1 MNIHSL
7 NKLDKK
13 INQQILIFLSF
24 FSFLFLWDIKFDNTS
39 FNFRALILLMFP
51 YLLKDLFKINIPI
64 KIIISF
70 IFIHLFFVSFIFDIP
85 LKLKTFIQLG
95 FTYYVFVLAFK
106 FYKEFFDSLLML
118 SKVFIFLLF
127 LLSLTN
133 IFNLGFDDFSS
144 IRSDGGSC
152 AFFMDTSLTFNIKVF
167 TENSHFGMV
176 ASGVFLYFILK
187 TNLREKILS
196 NIFFILAILFLS
208 IIFSSTTLILS
219 LIISIIVIILFC
231 FDKKKLLNFLI
242 LTIFLILNIT
252 IFFSKKECYSR
263 ISRTNPIII
272 YEISQLD
279 KLKKN
284 LYKERYSELDALER
298 YSELDALERYP
309 ELNALNLEVNNL
321 VDEIKDSEKKFKNTN
336 LTAEVYKNALLVT
349 LKTLFNY
356 KIGSGFE
363 NYSFAF
369 DKYTIENM
377 KINSFYNLKS
387 KKLLPDV
394 FSNEIIALNRTDGRA
409 NFFKIT
415 SEFGVFSIIIYLY
428 LIFFTLSR
436 KVKNEYKTFLVPM
449 ILTSMISAAGYFNA
463 GFILCI
469 GLTIPLLFRNEKI
482 K

>member
-1 MNIHSL
+1 MNIPSL

-13 INQQILIFLSF
+13 IIQQILIFLSF
-24 FSFLFLWDIKFDNTS
+24 FSFLFLWDIKFEDTS

-70 IFIHLFFVSFIFDIP
+70 ILIHLFFVSFIFDIP

-106 FYKEFFDSLLML
+106 FYKEFFDSLLIL
-118 SKVFIFLLF
+118 SKLFIFLLF
-127 LLSLTN
+127 LLSLFN
-133 IFNLGFDDFSS
+133 IFNLSFHDLSS
-144 IRSDGGSC
+144 IEGDGGSC
-152 AFFMDTSLTFNIKVF
+152 AFFLDTSLTFNIQVF

-187 TNLREKILS
+187 INLKEKIL
-196 NIFFILAILFLS
+196 NNVFFIFAILLLS
-208 IIFSSTTLILS
+208 LIFGSTTLVLS
-219 LIISIIVIILFC
+219 FIISSIVIILFC
-231 FDKKKLLNFLI
+231 FDKKKLPNFLI
-242 LTIFLILNIT
+242 LIVFLILNIT

-263 ISRTNPIII
+263 ITRINPIIL
-272 YEISQLD
+272 YELSQLD
-279 KLKKN
+279 KLKNN
-284 LYKERYSELDALER
+284 LSKEKSSESDTLDLE
-298 YSELDALERYP
+298 L
-309 ELNALNLEVNNL
+309 NNL
-321 VDEIKDSEKKFKNTN
+321 VDEIKESEKKFKNTN

-349 LKTLFNY
+349 LKTLFNE
-356 KIGSGFE
+356 KIGSGFG

-369 DKYTIENM
+369 DKYTTENM
-377 KINSFYNLKS
+377 TIDSFYNLKS
-387 KKLLPDV
+387 QKLLPDV
-394 FSNEIIALNRTDGRA
+394 FSSEIIALNRTDGRG

-463 GFILCI
+463 GFILCV
-469 GLTIPLLFRNEKI
+469 GLTIALLFGNEKI

>member
-1 MNIHSL
+1 MNILSI
-7 NKLDKK
+7 NKLEKK
-13 INQQILIFLSF
+13 IIQQILIFLSF

-39 FNFRALILLMFP
+39 FNFRALLLLMFP

-70 IFIHLFFVSFIFDIP
+70 IFIHLLFVSFIFDIP

-106 FYKEFFDSLLML
+106 FYKEFFDSLLIL

-127 LLSLTN
+127 LLSFTN
-133 IFNLGFDDFSS
+133 IFTLSFPDLATMRG
-144 IRSDGGSC
+144 DGGSC
-152 AFFMDTSLTFNIKVF
+152 AFFLDTSLTFNIQVF
-167 TENSHFGMV
+167 TENSHFGMI
-176 ASGVFLYFILK
+176 ASGVFLYFILN
-187 TNLREKILS
+187 TNLREKIL
-196 NIFFILAILFLS
+196 NNVFFIFAILMLS
-208 IIFSSTTLILS
+208 LIFGSTTLVLS
-219 LIISIIVIILFC
+219 FIISSIVIILFC
-231 FDKKKLLNFLI
+231 FDKKKLPNFLLLI
-242 LTIFLILNIT
+242 VFLILNIT

-263 ISRTNPIII
+263 ITRTNPIIL
-272 YEISQLD
+272 YQLSQLD
-279 KLKKN
+279 KLKNN
-284 LYKERYSELDALER
+284 LSKEKSSESDTLDLE
-298 YSELDALERYP
+298 L
-309 ELNALNLEVNNL
+309 NNL
-321 VDEIKDSEKKFKNTN
+321 VDEIKESEKKFKNTN

-349 LKTLFNY
+349 LKTLFNE
-356 KIGSGFE
+356 KIGNGFE

-369 DKYTIENM
+369 DKYTTENM
-377 KINSFYNLKS
+377 DIDNFYNSKS
-387 KKLLPDV
+387 QKLLPNV
-394 FSNEIIALNRTDGRA
+394 FSSEIIALNRTDGRA

-463 GFILCI
+463 GFILCV
-469 GLTIPLLFRNEKI
+469 GLTTALLFGNEKI